1 MILFDN
7 IDAIKK
13 FMKKLGKVQTK
24 NSKVKEN
31 CEWFS
36 SVNYTILSEY
46 VGELSFFVDELLEQ
60 KEFSRYKSQLL
71 ELKRVLARMFS
82 Y

>member
-1 MILFDN
+1 MFDN
-7 IDAIKK
+7 IEDIKK
-13 FMKKLGKVQTK
+13 FMKKLCEVQTS
-24 NSKVKEN
+24 NLKVKEN

-36 SVNYTILSEY
+36 SVNYTTLSEY
-46 VGELSFFVDELLEQ
+46 IGELNFFVDELIEL
-60 KEFSRYKSQLL
+60 KEFSIYKSQLL